1 MKHYEKLIE
10 LGCFSRCD
18 LVTITGSDA
27 AANSLI
33 HDYLQKGYIERVR
46 RDLYTAISIETKQP
60 VPTRYQIASR
70 LFEDACVSHHS
81 AFEYYGYANQ
91 VFYEVYVT
99 TQNRFQSFEYD
110 GVTYHRIAPRYEA
123 SAELSGGVRAAGL
136 ERTVI
141 DSINDFEKIGG
152 LEETLRCLML
162 IPALKP
168 DKLLLTLAAYNSGFL
183 YQKSGYL
190 LESLRDSLDLP
201 ESFFAECRKHI
212 SGSKKYL
219 MKERN
224 NFVWH
229 EKWRLYA
236 PADIR
241 AITNKG
247 VTDDDAI

>member
-10 LGCFSRCD
+10 LGCFSRDD
-18 LVTITGSDA
+18 LIALTGSDA

-33 HDYLQKGYIERVR
+33 HNYLQKGFIERVR
-46 RDLYTAISIETKQP
+46 RDLYTVISIETKQP
-60 VPTRYQIASR
+60 IPTRYQIASR
-70 LFEDACVSHHS
+70 LFDDACVSHHS

-123 SAELSGGVRAAGL
+123 SAELSGGVRVTGL

-168 DKLLLTLAAYNSGFL
+168 DKLLFILAVYNSGFL

-190 LESLRDSLDLP
+190 LECLRDSLDLP

-219 MKERN
+219 TKEHS

-236 PADIR
+236 PANIH
-241 AITNKG
+241 AMTNKG
-247 VTDDDAI
+247 VTDYDAI

>member
-1 MKHYEKLIE
+1 MKHYEKLVE
-10 LGCFSRCD
+10 LGCFSRSD
-18 LVTITGSDA
+18 LATITGSEA

-33 HDYLQKGYIERVR
+33 YGYRQKGYIERVR
-46 RDLYTAISIETKQP
+46 RNLYVAISIETKQP
-60 VPTRYQIASR
+60 IPTRYQIASR

-99 TQNRFQSFEYD
+99 TLNRFQSFEYD
-110 GVTYHRIAPRYEA
+110 GVTYHRIAPRYE
-123 SAELSGGVRAAGL
+123 SLAELIRGVRVSGL

-141 DSINDFEKIGG
+141 DSIHDFEKVGG

-162 IPALKP
+162 IPSLNP
-168 DKLLLTLAAYNSGFL
+168 DKLLSILAAHNSGFL

-190 LESLRDSLDLP
+190 LESLRDNLDLP

-212 SGSKKYL
+212 SGGKNYL

-229 EKWRLYA
+229 ERWRLYA

-241 AITNKG
+241 VITNKG
-247 VTDDDAI
+247 ITDYDAI